1 MTLDLTSLFGKKLA
15 RKKFEQQ
22 VEAHLPMLIRIARGF
37 VDQQSEAEDLVHDTC
52 VKALAYV
59 KFETLADEPHLKAW
73 LNRILINTY
82 RDLYRRKKRSPVK
95 PDYLTRYSTSYSNS
109 NHATFEDG
117 QNVVELVPSTELS
130 PLESIQNRDSSE
142 AIQQAFSA
150 LPPEVRVVS
159 VLFLVNGLSYKDIAS
174 IADCPIGTVMSRL
187 SRGRKIL
194 KERLLPFRSIEE
206 PGTVSHSENR
216 NGAGSDD

>member
-1 MTLDLTSLFGKKLA
+1 MTLDLTSLFGAKLR

-22 VEAHLPMLIRIARGF
+22 VEAHLPMLIRIARGI

-52 VKALAYV
+52 VKALAYA
-59 KFETLADEPHLKAW
+59 KFDQLVDEAHVKAW
-73 LNRILINTY
+73 LNRVMINTY
-82 RDLYRRKKRSPVK
+82 RDLYRRCQRSPIK
-95 PDYLTRYSTSYSNS
+95 PDYTARY
-109 NHATFEDG
+109 HATKYHATSEDG
-117 QNVVELVPSTELS
+117 QNVVELVASTELS
-130 PLESIQNRDSSE
+130 PLESIHNRDSSE
-142 AIQQAFSA
+142 AIQQAFST

-194 KERLLPFRSIEE
+194 KEHLLPFHSIEE
-206 PGTVSHSENR
+206 PDVISND
-216 NGAGSDD
+216 AGSDG

>member
-1 MTLDLTSLFGKKLA
+1 MTIDLTAMFGKKLA
-15 RKKFEQQ
+15 RKRFEQQ
-22 VEAHLPMLIRIARGF
+22 VEAHLPMMVRIARGV

-52 VKALAYV
+52 VKALAYK
-59 KFETLADEPHLKAW
+59 KFETLVDESHLKAW

-82 RDLYRRKKRSPVK
+82 RALYRRSNRSPVK
-95 PDYLTRYSTSYSNS
+95 SNYTAKYP
-109 NHATFEDG
+109 NNDHATSEDT
-117 QNVVELVPSTELS
+117 QNIVELVPSKELS

-142 AIQQAFSA
+142 AIQQAFWA

-194 KERLLPFRSIEE
+194 KERLSPFWSIEE
-206 PGTVSHSENR
+206 SEDIR
-216 NGAGSDD
+216 NSSGVMSDE

>member
-1 MTLDLTSLFGKKLA
+1 MTIDLTSMFGKKLA

-52 VKALAYV
+52 VKALAYS
-59 KFETLADEPHLKAW
+59 KFEALADESHLKAW

-82 RDLYRRKKRSPVK
+82 RDLYRRTKRSPVK
-95 PDYLTRYSTSYSNS
+95 PDYVLRYPNSY
-109 NHATFEDG
+109 HATSEDG

-159 VLFLVNGLSYKDIAS
+159 VLFLVNGLSYKDIAN

-194 KERLLPFRSIEE
+194 KERLLPFRTTEE
-206 PGTVSHSENR
+206 PESVRNEEIRSGTITTGSE
-216 NGAGSDD
+216 S

>member
-1 MTLDLTSLFGKKLA
+1 MTHYLTSMFGKNLA

-22 VEAHLPMLIRIARGF
+22 IEAHLPMLIRIARGF

-52 VKALAYV
+52 VKALAYN
-59 KFETLADEPHLKAW
+59 KFETLADDSHLKAW

-82 RDLYRRKKRSPVK
+82 RDLYRRTKRSPVK
-95 PDYLTRYSTSYSNS
+95 PDYYTTS
-109 NHATFEDG
+109 EDA

-130 PLESIQNRDSSE
+130 PLESIQNRDSSL

-194 KERLLPFRSIEE
+194 KERLSPFRPTEE
-206 PGTVSHSENR
+206 AGVVKSSLVKHSATSNST
-216 NGAGSDD
+216 GSDI

>member
-1 MTLDLTSLFGKKLA
+1 MTLDLTSMFGKKLA

-37 VDQQSEAEDLVHDTC
+37 VDQQAEAEDLVHDTC
-52 VKALAYV
+52 VKALAYK
-59 KFETLADEPHLKAW
+59 KFETLVDESHLKAW

-95 PDYLTRYSTSYSNS
+95 PDSSSYPNS
-109 NHATFEDG
+109 HDSVSEDG
-117 QNVVELVPSTELS
+117 QNVVEMVPSTDLS
-130 PLESIQNRDSSE
+130 PLESMQNRDSSE
-142 AIQQAFSA
+142 AIQQAFWA

-194 KERLLPFRSIEE
+194 KERLSPFWSNEE
-206 PGTVSHSENR
+206 PDEISNS
-216 NGAGSDD
+216 AGSDV

>member
-1 MTLDLTSLFGKKLA
+1 MTIHLTSIFGKKLA

-22 VEAHLPMLIRIARGF
+22 VEAHLPMLIRIARRF

-52 VKALAYV
+52 VKALAYTR
-59 KFETLADEPHLKAW
+59 FETLADESHLKAW

-82 RDLYRRKKRSPVK
+82 RDLYRRTKRSPVK
-95 PDYLTRYSTSYSNS
+95 PDYQ
-109 NHATFEDG
+109 ATFEDA
-117 QNVVELVPSTELS
+117 QNIVELVPSKELS
-130 PLESIQNRDSSE
+130 PLESIQNQDSSQ

-174 IADCPIGTVMSRL
+174 ITDCPIGTVMSRL

-194 KERLLPFRSIEE
+194 KERLSPFWPTEALGVIRS
-206 PGTVSHSENR
+206 SETSNSI
-216 NGAGSDD
+216 GSDI

>member
-1 MTLDLTSLFGKKLA
+1 MKLDLTSIFNKKLD

-22 VEAHLPMLIRIARGF
+22 IEAHLPMLIRIARGF

-52 VKALAYV
+52 VKALSYK
-59 KFETLADEPHLKAW
+59 KFEALVDESHLKAW

-82 RDLYRRKKRSPVK
+82 RDLYRRTKRSPVK
-95 PDYLTRYSTSYSNS
+95 PDFTRYPNSHFNSYDATS
-109 NHATFEDG
+109 EDG
-117 QNVVELVPSTELS
+117 QNVVEMVPSTELS

-142 AIQQAFSA
+142 AIQQAFCA

-159 VLFLVNGLSYKDIAS
+159 VLFLVNGQSYKDIAS

-194 KERLLPFRSIEE
+194 KQRLSPFRSIEE
-206 PGTVSHSENR
+206 PDVVSNS
-216 NGAGSDD
+216 AGSDG